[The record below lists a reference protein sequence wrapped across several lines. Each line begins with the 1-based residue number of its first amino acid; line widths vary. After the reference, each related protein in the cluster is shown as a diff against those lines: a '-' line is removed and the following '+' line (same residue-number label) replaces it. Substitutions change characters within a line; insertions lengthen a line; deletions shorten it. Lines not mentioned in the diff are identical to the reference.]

1 MSAFAAP
8 ALAMNAT
15 RIASRRA
22 RVLADHVRAV
32 PRRAPTEAHRVATKA
47 NSSKNNA
54 DVEVSDEEMQRLTG
68 LITKKIDDNDVVVW
82 AKSWCP
88 YCDEIKALFD
98 DMEVAHLAVDLDKFN
113 EEKAL
118 VSALAR
124 MTGQRTVPNVFIGG
138 GAYRRVRRHDGAEE
152 EWGAA
157 EDAGGPRCVLQAG
170 MMKRLGDD

>member
-8 ALAMNAT
+8 ALAMNAPTT

-47 NSSKNNA
+47 NSSKSDA

-138 GAYRRVRRHDGAEE
+138 GHI
-152 EWGAA
+152 
-157 EDAGGPRCVLQAG
+157 GGCDDTMALKKSGELRKMLTDLGVSFKQA
-170 MMKRLGDD
+170 

>member
-47 NSSKNNA
+47 NSSKSDA

-138 GAYRRVRRHDGAEE
+138 AHIGGC
-152 EWGAA
+152 
-157 EDAGGPRCVLQAG
+157 DATMALKKSGELRKMLADLGVSFKQA
-170 MMKRLGDD
+170 